1 MKRYVMEFI
10 GTFFLTLS
18 ISLTGNPIAIGLM
31 LVALVY
37 VGGHISGG
45 HFNPAV
51 SFAVFLEKTLSRQ
64 GLLSYWAAQSAGATL
79 ALFFFMMIT
88 NNMFIPEMAPGTVVF
103 TAMLIEMLFVMLL
116 CWVCLVMPVEIDH
129 KNKMLQGIQGIAIG
143 LTMTA
148 IVFIGGL
155 FNPAVAVGSI
165 VCMFIKAGIMTDF
178 SSILVYIIGPLLGS
192 LLASYLFN
200 SYNKVE
206 V

>member
-1 MKRYVMEFI
+1 
-10 GTFFLTLS
+10 
-18 ISLTGNPIAIGLM
+18 
-31 LVALVY
+31 
-37 VGGHISGG
+37 
-45 HFNPAV
+45 
-51 SFAVFLEKTLSRQ
+51 
-64 GLLSYWAAQSAGATL
+64 
-79 ALFFFMMIT
+79 MMIT
-88 NNMFIPEMAPGTVVF
+88 NNMFIPEMAPGAFIF

-129 KNKMLQGIQGIAIG
+129 TKKILQGIQGIVIG

-165 VCMFIKAGIMTDF
+165 VCMLIKAGMMTDF